1 MSSRRCCSGICR
13 GDASVWFGEVMG
25 LLRAGSRQQQRLTRC
40 DAALARTRCVPLIPA
55 CTALQPGCVSGFDA
69 QCQAMYDVQLRSDML
84 TRAMKQCRKGQLLAM
99 RARQASVSSSWLLM
113 FGWCCGHGTGST
125 PVFTSGQCAL
135 RLPSR
140 CLLFASQPLLQ
151 LRRPPLLRVFGVQ
164 GHRSSSGCV
173 QVLWWV

>member
-1 MSSRRCCSGICR
+1 
-13 GDASVWFGEVMG
+13 
-25 LLRAGSRQQQRLTRC
+25 
-40 DAALARTRCVPLIPA
+40 
-55 CTALQPGCVSGFDA
+55 
-69 QCQAMYDVQLRSDML
+69 
-84 TRAMKQCRKGQLLAM
+84 MKQCRKGQLLAM

-140 CLLFASQPLLQ
+140 CPLFASQPLLQ